1 MGRTDNRSPLTKTI
15 MITSIVLLLWD
26 KLKTATFE
34 KKILSVIFLVLL
46 VFCLYISIS
55 IDLELLRLI
64 KQL

>member
-1 MGRTDNRSPLTKTI
+1 

-26 KLKTATFE
+26 KIKTATFE
-34 KKILSVIFLVLL
+34 KKILSVIFLALL

-55 IDLELLRLI
+55 IDLELLRII